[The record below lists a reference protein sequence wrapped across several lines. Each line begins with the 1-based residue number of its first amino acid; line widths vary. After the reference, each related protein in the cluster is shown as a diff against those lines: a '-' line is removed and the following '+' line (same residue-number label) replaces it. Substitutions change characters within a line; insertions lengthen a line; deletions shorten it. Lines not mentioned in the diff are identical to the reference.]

1 MSRPPNCKTS
11 STVRVLAHSLAPLS
25 PVKPPTPRG
34 GFCYGILNTMN
45 LPNDIQ
51 DVLKRHARNSATFPY
66 LARRLRDKGWTLGA
80 IAEPLG
86 ITRERVRQIINTVAW
101 EEEDI
106 LRTVEESIG
115 VDLPPA
121 PEKPVVVR
129 ERKESVRAEPLA
141 DNLVR
146 LRELQPLAQQVRSNS
161 PKYRAEAEEYTALI
175 AHEHM
180 ERGVSLFRLS
190 KELGVTHG
198 ALRFRLVRY
207 GYKEATSEHKVYKPI
222 NQENRIHG

>member
-1 MSRPPNCKTS
+1 M
-11 STVRVLAHSLAPLS
+11 
-25 PVKPPTPRG
+25 
-34 GFCYGILNTMN
+34 
-45 LPNDIQ
+45 
-51 DVLKRHARNSATFPY
+51 
-66 LARRLRDKGWTLGA
+66 
-80 IAEPLG
+80 
-86 ITRERVRQIINTVAW
+86 
-101 EEEDI
+101 
-106 LRTVEESIG
+106 
-115 VDLPPA
+115 DLPPA
-121 PEKPVVVR
+121 PEQPVVVR
-129 ERKESVRAEPLA
+129 ERKRSVRAEPLA

-222 NQENRIHG
+222 VSDNRVSVNG